1 VNTTLSVT
9 RSCSPPVSDDSELIK
24 DTQSTER
31 EVELGMRDVVV
42 ELATAAG
49 NMVML
54 AMSAFMAWR
63 RWPG

>member
-1 VNTTLSVT
+1 VF
-9 RSCSPPVSDDSELIK
+9 DDSELIK

-42 ELATAAG
+42 EPATAAG

-54 AMSAFMAWR
+54 AMSAFMAGG